1 MLYTRKYKQSK
12 LIRKRSTKRKER
24 EKRER
29 RERREKKE
37 KKLPP
42 PTNFY
47 GFALHHRKFETG
59 RSASFDH
66 LKKVINLLFLLSERI
81 FLTEYIFFPIS
92 SYTHK
97 RAFTLARITHTART

>member
-12 LIRKRSTKRKER
+12 LIRKRSTTRKER

-42 PTNFY
+42 PKNFY

-59 RSASFDH
+59 RSASC
-66 LKKVINLLFLLSERI
+66 
-81 FLTEYIFFPIS
+81 FFS
-92 SYTHK
+92 SQSVSSPFKYD
-97 RAFTLARITHTART
+97 